1 MCGCGGKPNVNG
13 TNICVEPDKD
23 QCFAVRRSLPPNLK
37 HYATF
42 TRNRADFLMRHPFI
56 QTGLLCALLTPTA
69 VRGESVDFNRDIR
82 PIFTKHCTACHGGVK
97 AAGGLSFVSK
107 DGAMALGK
115 SGEHAI
121 IPGDVSKSEILRR
134 IRSTDPEEV
143 MPQPKHGP
151 PLKKAEADLIEQW
164 IREGAAWKN
173 HWAFERP
180 VETRPIVR
188 DTAWPKVSLDHHVL
202 ARLEA
207 ISLKPSPSASATEW
221 LRRASFDLTGLP
233 PAREDIEPFVR
244 EWRTNV
250 DEAKAKATNRM
261 LSSPAFGERWAA
273 VWLDLA
279 RYSDTYGFEKDPHR
293 DIWPYRD
300 WVIRAFNADMPFDQ
314 FTIDQLAGDL
324 LPNPTA
330 DQRLATAFHRNTQTN
345 TEGGTDDE
353 EYRVAAVL
361 DRVNT
366 TWTTWQSTTFG
377 CAQCHDHPY
386 DPLTHKEYY
395 EFMAFFDSSLDYDL
409 DNDFPKMKV
418 ANLPADREKASD
430 LERSILSLRG
440 ELNAGGAGLVAA
452 TDWKHFAADALR
464 AKNGTLA
471 NKGSEIIAQGTLPV
485 GNSYEIESPGTSFTA
500 IRLEIRPESD
510 DPLKWPERGS
520 WVSKFEV
527 LRIDSEGKAH
537 PIPMVD
543 VFVDWEDG
551 HENATPQGNVGAFPK
566 IDQPR
571 WAVFVPQTPFTATGN
586 DRIRVVIKQGGRTSG
601 EQATPVR
608 RFSLGITEHADWT
621 QLAGNNERR
630 QHKEEL
636 LAKEKAL
643 KEITGTMVPVIIQRP
658 QPRDTRVFARGNR
671 LTKEDSVKPGLPKL
685 FTGSDAS
692 ETADRL
698 AMARWLVGK
707 DNPMAGRVLANR
719 LWGEL
724 FGEGIVVSQEDF
736 GSSGQL
742 PSHLELLD
750 HLALRL
756 RDHHQWSIKSM
767 LREMVLSSTY
777 GQTNRASREL
787 VEKDPHNRLLARGPR
802 VRLSAEMVR
811 DQALA
816 ASGLLSSKMYGPPV
830 YPPQPAGVWSSVYSG
845 ASWKESKGEDR
856 FRRAV
861 YTYSKRT
868 SGFPGFLTFDAPS
881 RDVCSARRIRSNTPL
896 QALVTLNDPAH
907 IEFAQGM
914 AKRMRE
920 HASDLP
926 AQLAFGVLLC
936 TQTEASS
943 EMIRELAALHA
954 DVKSE
959 YAADPELSA
968 RLGSTPDEAALVL
981 VANTILNLDSS
992 LNR

>member
-1 MCGCGGKPNVNG
+1 MLCSHGNETCRPLSPYV
-13 TNICVEPDKD
+13 
-23 QCFAVRRSLPPNLK
+23 L
-37 HYATF
+37 
-42 TRNRADFLMRHPFI
+42 
-56 QTGLLCALLTPTA
+56 GLLMNPLPLHFSILCAVLAPVA
-69 VRGESVDFNRDIR
+69 ARGEGVDFNRDIR
-82 PIFTKHCTACHGGVK
+82 PILTKHCTACHGGVK
-97 AAGGLSFVSK
+97 AAGGLSFVSQE
-107 DGAMALGK
+107 GAMAMGE
-115 SGEHAI
+115 SGVHAI
-121 IPGDVSKSEILRR
+121 VPGDPTKSEILRR
-134 IRSTDPEEV
+134 IRSTDPDEV

-173 HWAFERP
+173 HWAFEQP
-180 VETRPIVR
+180 VETRPKAR
-188 DTAWPKVSLDHHVL
+188 DTHWPKSPLDHHVL
-202 ARLEA
+202 ARLESKA
-207 ISLKPSPSASATEW
+207 MKPSPAAPATEW

-233 PAREDIEPFVR
+233 PSHEEIAPFVR
-244 EWRTNV
+244 QWEISPDT
-250 DEAKAKATNRM
+250 AKSQAADRM
-261 LSSPAFGERWAA
+261 LSSPAYGERWGA

-300 WVIRAFNADMPFDQ
+300 WVIRAFNEDMPFDQ
-314 FTIDQLAGDL
+314 FTIEQLAGDL

-353 EYRVAAVL
+353 EYRVAAVM
-361 DRVNT
+361 DRVAT
-366 TWTTWQSTTFG
+366 TWTTWQSTTFA

-386 DPLTHKEYY
+386 DPITHKEYY
-395 EFMAFFDSSLDYDL
+395 KFMAFFDSTLDYDL
-409 DNDFPKMKV
+409 DNDLPKMKV
-418 ANLPADREKASD
+418 AHNPADRENASD
-430 LERSILSLRG
+430 LERSIRSLRTK
-440 ELNAGGAGLVAA
+440 LNTEGTGLVST
-452 TDWKHFAADALR
+452 TDWKPFAADALR
-464 AKNGTLA
+464 SNNGTLVR
-471 NKGSEIIAQGTLPV
+471 KETEILAQGTLPV
-485 GNSYEIESPGTSFTA
+485 GNHYEIEGVGVSFTA
-500 IRLEIRPESD
+500 IRLDIRPESD

-520 WVSKFEV
+520 WVSAFEV
-527 LRIDSEGKAH
+527 SRVDAAGKTH
-537 PIPMVD
+537 SIPMAD

-551 HENATPQGNVGAFPK
+551 HEAATPQGNVGAFPK
-566 IDQPR
+566 MDQPR
-571 WAVFVPQTPFTATGN
+571 WAVFVPQTPFAANGS
-586 DRIRVVIKQGGRTSG
+586 DRIRIVLKQSGRTSG

-608 RFSLGITEHADWT
+608 RFSLSLSDHADWT
-621 QLAGNNERR
+621 QLTTNDKRR
-630 QHKEEL
+630 KDKEEL
-636 LAKEKAL
+636 LAKNKAL
-643 KEITGTMVPVIIQRP
+643 KEINGTMVPVMIERP
-658 QPRDTRVFARGNR
+658 KPRDTRVFARGNR
-671 LTKEDSVKPGLPKL
+671 LTKDESVQPGLPKL
-685 FTGSDAS
+685 FTGINPSDTS
-692 ETADRL
+692 DRL
-698 AMARWLVGK
+698 AMARWLVSK
-707 DNPMAGRVLANR
+707 ENPMAARVLANR

-724 FGEGIVVSQEDF
+724 FGDGIVVSQEDF
-736 GSSGQL
+736 GSSGEP

-756 RDHHQWSIKSM
+756 RDHHQWSVKSM

-777 GQTNRASREL
+777 AQTNRASREL

-802 VRLSAEMVR
+802 VRLSAEMIR

-816 ASGLLSSKMYGPPV
+816 ASGLLSSKMYGPSV

-845 ASWKESKGEDR
+845 ASWKESQGEDR

-907 IEFAQGM
+907 IEFARGM

-926 AQLAFGVLLC
+926 AQLAFGVLLS

-943 EMIRELAALHA
+943 DMIRELTALHA
-954 DVKSE
+954 DARSE
-959 YAADPELSA
+959 YAADPELSKS
-968 RLGSTPDEAALVL
+968 LGSTPDEAALVL